1 MKIKPVTKVNEMA
14 AYRQQQRKQ
23 MPTRDA
29 FETVLDAAAMV
40 AESGDDFFHNIN
52 HKALSEAIDI
62 VEDFKN
68 DLIRRN

>member
-1 MKIKPVTKVNEMA
+1 MKIKPVTKVNEMP

-29 FETVLDAAAMV
+29 FETVLDAAAMM

-52 HKALSEAIDI
+52 ITH
-62 VEDFKN
+62 
-68 DLIRRN
+68 

>member
-1 MKIKPVTKVNEMA
+1 MP

-29 FETVLDAAAMV
+29 FETVLDAAAMM

-52 HKALSEAIDI
+52 IKALIEAIDI
-62 VEDFKN
+62 VEDYKN
-68 DLIRRN
+68 DLIRKELDKDARKQ